1 MASQNPFGRL
11 VETHGRLRELVLP
24 PGDVSVKKVISYI
37 DENARRFIAQSPYV
51 TIATSAAS
59 GVCDA
64 SPRGGEPGFV
74 RVIDENHL
82 LIPEASGNRRA
93 DTIGNIIENGNIGA
107 LFLLPGYEETLRVN
121 GRAVVTEDASV
132 LRGMVTG
139 QGRLATIGIGI
150 IVEECFLHC
159 AKASMRS
166 SLWNPLFWPDLI
178 DFPTPA
184 AIMKDHTGSS
194 VGDGSLQDMEALLTE
209 SYTNRL

>member
-1 MASQNPFGRL
+1 M
-11 VETHGRLRELVLP
+11 
-24 PGDVSVKKVISYI
+24 
-37 DENARRFIAQSPYV
+37 
-51 TIATSAAS
+51 
-59 GVCDA
+59 
-64 SPRGGEPGFV
+64 
-74 RVIDENHL
+74 RVIDEKHL
-82 LIPEASGNRRA
+82 LTPEASGNRRA

-139 QGRLATIGIGI
+139 QGRPATIGIGI

-166 SLWNPLFWPDLI
+166 SLWNPLSWPDLI